1 MNNFAII
8 RHAKIKA
15 GRHLVAAGLHNGRRG
30 GAENADQTAPGGIEI
45 IHGSGEP
52 HRDVMAKLETLGIT
66 KIRKDGNV
74 AIEVMLAASPD
85 WWESHGWKRGEAIKP
100 NTRKVIDEWRD
111 ENAKYLEKR
120 FGAHLLASVQLHLD
134 EASPHIQALVIP
146 AQFRKDGRSK
156 DKGLAWRLST
166 EKVLPGPRAMKQIV
180 SEYAKEMEQFGL
192 VRGADLE
199 TGRVQHRPLREWQDE
214 QAKITKELHKMKELQ
229 EAERRKEIEDAA
241 RDREALR
248 MERMKLEIANERVEK
263 ERQAIA
269 KERRVLEKKLGAVE
283 KLLEEVK
290 TLLNK
295 VSQTWRKAA
304 GFNYKSLGLKGPK
317 DREDEDYAR
326 LVGVY
331 KAMKDR

>member
-8 RHAKIKA
+8 RHGKIKA
-15 GRHLVAAGLHNGRRG
+15 GRHLVATGLHNGRRG

-45 IHGSGEP
+45 IHGSSEP
-52 HRDVMAKLETLGIT
+52 HRDVMAKLETLGI
-66 KIRKDGNV
+66 KKVRKDGNV

-85 WWESHGWKRGEAIKP
+85 WWETHGWKRGEVIKP
-100 NTRKVIDEWRD
+100 ETRQVIDQWRD
-111 ENAKYLEKR
+111 ANVKYLEDR

-134 EASPHIQALVIP
+134 EASPHIQALMIP
-146 AQFRKDGRSK
+146 AQYRKDGRSK
-156 DKGLAWRLST
+156 DRGLAWRLSA

-180 SEYAKEMEQFGL
+180 SEYAKEMEPFGL

-214 QAKITKELHKMKELQ
+214 QAKIKKELHEMKELQ
-229 EAERRKEIEDAA
+229 EAERRKELEDAA
-241 RDREALR
+241 REREALR
-248 MERMKLEIANERVEK
+248 VERMRLEIANELVEDERK
-263 ERQAIA
+263 EIA
-269 KERRVLEKKLGAVE
+269 RERIILRKKLRVANAML
-283 KLLEEVK
+283 KEVK

-295 VSQTWRKAA
+295 LSQAWRKAA
-304 GFNYKSLGLKGPK
+304 GFNAKSLGLKGPN
-317 DREDEDYAR
+317 DGADEDYAR